1 MRRFWAGCMICL
13 ILTAGGSG
21 CGMNKKLSAEEKAVE
36 YMEKKYEEEFQFTGW
51 KKTAFGSNS
60 KSAGMQSDSLP
71 GKNIRVDIRETEEGN
86 TIYSDNYMAY
96 RLEEELSE
104 KIEEVTGTV
113 YSRYKIVLRISA
125 SEFPANMG
133 PGEDATDIL
142 RDKGTLLS
150 ALIFIEEDEQR
161 AEKLEAWRQSA
172 NCDRYQDRQRR
183 ASGIHIRRFCRLTQL
198 YPKKLSGDRT
208 AGLSEGQAA
217 ADLSADERVQSA
229 ADT

>member
-1 MRRFWAGCMICL
+1 MSRFLVGCMICL

-133 PGEDATDIL
+133 PGEDATDISG
-142 RDKGTLLS
+142 DKGTLLS

-172 NCDRYQDRQRR
+172 EDAGLRVKGVLYVVADIGKYQDIDEENYQSRIV
-183 ASGIHIRRFCRLTQL
+183 G
-198 YPKKLSGDRT
+198 
-208 AGLSEGQAA
+208 EGWYKECCYFAMDKSYEFYYA
-217 ADLSADERVQSA
+217 NWR
-229 ADT
+229 